1 MKIHNIH
8 ERSMTCTSTVVSEL
22 LDGLSKPNDRL
33 WPGDRWPAMKLD
45 SSLRVGS
52 AGGHGPVRYRVS
64 EYVPGLKVAFR
75 FDDSGLVAGL
85 DGRHWFEVIP
95 NGEQTVLR
103 HVIEA
108 KCDLRTWLFW
118 IAVVAPLH
126 DALLEDALDRA
137 ERAVNPSS
145 RASSGW
151 SVWVRFIRFLI
162 PHGGAETAR

>member
-8 ERSMTCTSTVVSEL
+8 ERSMTCTSTVMSEL

-33 WPGDRWPAMKLD
+33 WPDDRWPAMKLD

-52 AGGHGPVRYRVS
+52 SGGHGPVRYRVS

-75 FDDSGLVAGL
+75 FDDSGLLAGL

-95 NGEQTVLR
+95 SGEQTVLR

-108 KCDLRTWLFW
+108 TCNFRTWLSW

-126 DALLEDALDRA
+126 DALIEDAFDRA
-137 ERAVNPSS
+137 ERAVNSSS
-145 RASSGW
+145 RASSEW
-151 SVWVRFIRFLI
+151 SVWVRFVRFLI
-162 PHGGAETAR
+162 STRRS